1 MSTSRKLVVLRLIIA
16 VLAFSICIQ
25 ISAQQPYAPNA
36 VHPAPLWF
44 EDVAAQAGLTMLNVN
59 GGVDTKR
66 YILETTGS
74 GVAILDYD
82 HDGWPD
88 ILLMNGASQGTGRE
102 MGSRNDAP
110 TPHLYRNLHNGH
122 FADVTHAAGLDRL
135 TGWGQGACV
144 GDYDNDGYD
153 DLYLTYYGHNR
164 LLHNE
169 RNGTFREV
177 AGPAGVTGSGR
188 AWGTGCAFI
197 DFDRD
202 GKLDLFVANYVDF
215 DVDTVPKPGEGVM
228 CIWKGTPAMCGPR
241 GLPYTP
247 NLLYRNRGDGTFE
260 DVSQRSG
267 ITKTNGHY
275 CFSTTSLDADED
287 GWPDLYVAC
296 DSTAS
301 ILYRNNHD
309 GTFTDIAADAGVA
322 YNDEGREQAGMG
334 VTIGDAGGDG
344 HTYIFKTNFS
354 DDTSSLYR
362 EDKAGQFSWAIPD
375 AGLALNTQYLG
386 WGTMFFDPDNRGM
399 LDLVIANG
407 HVYPEV
413 DTAHLGA
420 SYKEPRLL
428 YYGDGHGHF
437 TDLSASSGP
446 GITSAASGRGLA
458 TADLWND
465 GRTEVVINNMSGRP
479 SLLVNRSVNRN
490 HWLDVQLQGTRSN
503 RDGIGARVTVIV
515 SGKVHV
521 GEVRSGGSYISSS
534 DLRLHFGL
542 GDATAISEVDV
553 CWPSGLEEHFK
564 VARIDRLLTLREG
577 TGVRQPN
584 PAELP

>member
-1 MSTSRKLVVLRLIIA
+1 MRLSIAGLLFLIVLVFVGLGA
-16 VLAFSICIQ
+16 
-25 ISAQQPYAPNA
+25 AQMPYPPVGGHAG
-36 VHPAPLWF
+36 PLWF

-66 YILETTGS
+66 FIIETTGS

-88 ILLMNGASQGTGRE
+88 ILLMNGAPAGTGRD
-102 MGSRNDAP
+102 GAGGKDAP
-110 TPHLYRNLHNGH
+110 TPHLYRNLHNGR
-122 FADVTHAAGLDRL
+122 FADVTHQAGLDRL

-177 AGPAGVTGSGR
+177 AGPAGVAGNGE
-188 AWGTGCAFI
+188 AWGTGCTFVDI
-197 DFDRD
+197 DRD
-202 GKLDLFVANYVDF
+202 GKLDLFVANYVNF
-215 DVDTVPKPGEGVM
+215 DIATVPKPGEGVM
-228 CIWKGTPAMCGPR
+228 CLWKGTPVMCGPR

-260 DVSQRSG
+260 DVSRRAG
-267 ITKTNGHY
+267 ITQTNGHY
-275 CFSTTSLDADED
+275 CFSATSLDADNE

-309 GTFTDIAADAGVA
+309 GTFTDVAADAGVA

-334 VTIGDAGGDG
+334 ITIGDAGDDG
-344 HTYIFKTNFS
+344 GMWIFKTNFS
-354 DDTSSLYR
+354 DDTASLYR
-362 EDKAGQFSWAIPD
+362 DDGKGQFSWAVPE

-386 WGTMFFDPDNRGM
+386 WGTMFFDPDNRGA
-399 LDLVIANG
+399 LDLVVANG

-420 SYKEPRLL
+420 TYKEPRLL

-437 TDLSASSGP
+437 TDLSATSGP
-446 GITSAASGRGLA
+446 GITTAASGRGLA

-465 GRTEVVINNMSGRP
+465 GRTEVVINNMSGPP
-479 SLLVNRSVNRN
+479 SLLVNRAPNRN
-490 HWLDVQLQGTRSN
+490 HWIGLQLQGTRSN
-503 RDGIGARVTVIV
+503 RDAIGARVAVTAA
-515 SGKVHV
+515 GKTQTA
-521 GEVRSGGSYISSS
+521 EVRSGGSYISSS

-542 GDATAISEVDV
+542 GSATVLSDIAVR
-553 CWPSGLEEHFK
+553 WPSGVLEHFT
-564 VARIDRLLTLREG
+564 AREVDRFVPLREG
-577 TGVRQPN
+577 AGAQALRGPK
-584 PAELP
+584 LPFKN

>member
-1 MSTSRKLVVLRLIIA
+1 MWLLL
-16 VLAFSICIQ
+16 FSVF
-25 ISAQQPYAPNA
+25 SGAQQPYPPEPGHAG
-36 VHPAPLWF
+36 PLWF
-44 EDVAAQAGLTMLNVN
+44 EDVAPQAGLTMLNVN

-66 YILETTGS
+66 YIIETTGS
-74 GVAILDYD
+74 GVAIVDYD

-88 ILLMNGASQGTGRE
+88 ILLMNGAPQGAGRDAV
-102 MGSRNDAP
+102 GGAGAP
-110 TPHLYRNLHNGH
+110 TPHLYRNLHNGR
-122 FADVTHAAGLDRL
+122 FADVTHAAGLDRFP
-135 TGWGQGACV
+135 GWGQGACV

-177 AGPAGVTGSGR
+177 AGPAGVAGTGK
-188 AWGTGCAFI
+188 AWGTGCSFV

-215 DVDTVPKPGEGVM
+215 DVATVPRPGEGLM
-228 CIWKGTPAMCGPR
+228 CIWKGTPVMCGPR
-241 GLPYTP
+241 GLPFTS

-260 DVSQRSG
+260 DVSQHAG

-275 CFSTTSLDADED
+275 CFGTTSLDADDD

-309 GTFTDIAADAGVA
+309 GTFTDVAADAGVA

-334 VTIGDAGGDG
+334 VTVADDAGDG
-344 HTYIFKTNFS
+344 HSYIFKTNFS

-362 EDKAGQFSWAIPD
+362 KDGKGQFSWAIPD
-375 AGLALNTQYLG
+375 AGLTLNTQYLG
-386 WGTMFFDPDNRGM
+386 WGTMFFDPDNRGA

-420 SYKEPRLL
+420 TYKEPRLL
-428 YYGDGHGHF
+428 YYADGPGHF
-437 TDLSASSGP
+437 VDLGPSAGP
-446 GITSAASGRGLA
+446 GITTPASGRGLA
-458 TADLWND
+458 IADLWND

-479 SLLVNRSVNRN
+479 SLLVNRTQNRN
-490 HWLDVQLQGTRSN
+490 HWLGVQLEGTRGN
-503 RDGIGARVTVIV
+503 RDGVGGRVTVTA
-515 SGKVHV
+515 SGKAHTA
-521 GEVRSGGSYISSS
+521 EVRSGGSYLSSS

-542 GDATAISEVDV
+542 GTATAVADIAVR
-553 CWPSGLEEHFK
+553 WPGGLAEHFA
-564 VARIDRLLTLREG
+564 VHGVDRFVTLREG
-577 TGVRQPN
+577 TGVQAPT
-584 PAELP
+584 AK

>member
-1 MSTSRKLVVLRLIIA
+1 MLLSVRFR
-16 VLAFSICIQ
+16 
-25 ISAQQPYAPNA
+25 AQQPY
-36 VHPAPLWF
+36 PAEAGHTGPLWF

-66 YILETTGS
+66 YIIETTGS
-74 GVAILDYD
+74 GVAIIDYD

-88 ILLMNGASQGTGRE
+88 ILLMNGAPQGAGRD
-102 MGSRNDAP
+102 GVSGADAP
-110 TPHLYRNLHNGH
+110 TPHLYRNLHNGR
-122 FADVTHAAGLDRL
+122 FADVTHAAGLDRF

-169 RNGTFREV
+169 HNGTFREV
-177 AGPAGVTGSGR
+177 AGPAGVAGTGK
-188 AWGTGCAFI
+188 AWGTGCTFV

-215 DVDTVPKPGEGVM
+215 DVATVPKPGEGLM
-228 CIWKGTPAMCGPR
+228 CIWKGTPVMCGPR
-241 GLPYTP
+241 GLPFTP
-247 NLLYRNRGDGTFE
+247 NLLYRNHGDGTFE
-260 DVSQRSG
+260 DASQRAG
-267 ITKTNGHY
+267 ITHTSGHY
-275 CFSTTSLDADED
+275 CFGTTSLDADGD
-287 GWPDLYVAC
+287 GWPDIYVAC

-309 GTFTDIAADAGVA
+309 GTFTDVAADAGVA

-334 VTIGDAGGDG
+334 VTIADGGSDG
-344 HTYIFKTNFS
+344 RSYIFKTNFS
-354 DDTSSLYR
+354 DDTASLYLNGG
-362 EDKAGQFSWAIPD
+362 KGQFSWAIPD
-375 AGLALNTQYLG
+375 AGLTLNTQYLG
-386 WGTMFFDPDNRGM
+386 WGTMFFDPDNRGV

-420 SYKEPRLL
+420 TYREPRLL
-428 YYGDGHGHF
+428 YYGDGLGHF
-437 TDLSASSGP
+437 ADLSAGSGP
-446 GITSAASGRGLA
+446 GITTPASGRGLA

-479 SLLVNRSVNRN
+479 SLLVNRNPNRN
-490 HWLDVQLQGTRSN
+490 HWLGLQLEGTVGN
-503 RDGIGARVTVIV
+503 RDGLGARVTVST
-515 SGKVHV
+515 SGKSQTA
-521 GEVRSGGSYISSS
+521 EVRSGGSYISSS

-542 GDATAISEVDV
+542 GPATAISDIAVR
-553 CWPSGLEEHFK
+553 WPNGSVEHFPPHG
-564 VARIDRLLTLREG
+564 VDRFMTLREG
-577 TGVRQPN
+577 GGAQKHTPK
-584 PAELP
+584 

>member
-1 MSTSRKLVVLRLIIA
+1 MVHGVSMA
-16 VLAFSICIQ
+16 
-25 ISAQQPYAPNA
+25 AQQPYPPVAGHA
-36 VHPAPLWF
+36 GPLWF
-44 EDVAAQAGLTMLNVN
+44 EDVAAPAGLTMLNVN

-66 YILETTGS
+66 YIIETTGS
-74 GVAILDYD
+74 GVAILDFD

-88 ILLMNGASQGTGRE
+88 ILLMNGAPQGTGRDRVSE
-102 MGSRNDAP
+102 KGAP
-110 TPHLYRNLHNGH
+110 TPHLYRNLHDGR
-122 FADVTHAAGLDRL
+122 FADVTHSAGLDRL

-144 GDYDNDGYD
+144 GDYDNDGFD

-177 AGPAGVTGSGR
+177 GGPAGVAGSGKS
-188 AWGTGCAFI
+188 WGTGCTFI
-197 DFDRD
+197 DIDRD

-215 DVDTVPKPGEGVM
+215 DVGTAPKPGEGVM
-228 CIWKGTPAMCGPR
+228 CIWKGTPVMCGPR

-260 DVSQRSG
+260 DISQRAG
-267 ITKTNGHY
+267 IPRTNGHY
-275 CFSTTSLDADED
+275 CFGTTSLDADDD

-309 GTFTDIAADAGVA
+309 GTFTDVAADAGVA

-344 HTYIFKTNFS
+344 QVYIFKTNFS
-354 DDTSSLYR
+354 DDTASLYR
-362 EDKAGQFSWAIPD
+362 NDGKGQFSWTLAE
-375 AGLALNTQYLG
+375 AGLALNTAYLG
-386 WGTMFFDPDNRGM
+386 WGTMFFDPDNRGV

-437 TDLSASSGP
+437 ADISANVGP
-446 GITSAASGRGLA
+446 GITTAASGRGLA

-465 GRTEVVINNMSGRP
+465 GRTEVVINNMSARP
-479 SLLVNRSVNRN
+479 SLLANRSPNRN
-490 HWLDVQLQGTRSN
+490 HWVGLHLEGTRGN
-503 RDGIGARVTVIV
+503 RDGIGARVTITSAGRVQMA
-515 SGKVHV
+515 
-521 GEVRSGGSYISSS
+521 EVRSGGSYISSS

-542 GDATAISEVDV
+542 GSGTSVSDILVR
-553 CWPSGLEEHFK
+553 WPSGLVEHF
-564 VARIDRLLTLREG
+564 AAPETDRLLTLREG
-577 TGVRQPN
+577 MGASASTKP
-584 PAELP
+584 